1 LYKEIQ
7 SVGKGR
13 YLHQQLNQQTMKKL
27 IILAAASFTAVYA
40 NAQQVVLSSEV
51 ISPAGGYYE
60 LTNNDITISTTVGE
74 LIITTEG
81 SGDIILTQGFQQPEM
96 PNDPTL
102 IQNVEANGVSMS
114 VYPNPFT
121 DEFTAVVVLEKN
133 DKLTFLLTDATGRIV
148 SFEKVMPQAAG
159 QAVYTF
165 NTNGLATGMYSLTL
179 RNESGSFTKTMKLS
193 KVN

>member
-1 LYKEIQ
+1 
-7 SVGKGR
+7 
-13 YLHQQLNQQTMKKL
+13 MKKL
-27 IILAAASFTAVYA
+27 IILAATAFTAVYA

-60 LTNNDITISTTVGE
+60 LTNNDLTISTTVGE
-74 LIITTEG
+74 LIITTAG
-81 SGDIILTQGFQQPEM
+81 SGEIMLTQGFQQPEI

-102 IQNVEANGVSMS
+102 VQNAEANGISMS
-114 VYPNPFT
+114 VYPNPFI

-133 DKLTFLLTDATGRIV
+133 DKLTFSLTDAAGRV
-148 SFEKVMPQAAG
+148 VRFEKVMPQAAG

-165 NTNGLATGMYSLTL
+165 SAAGLATGMYNLTL
-179 RNESGSFTKTMKLS
+179 RNETGSFTKTMKLS